1 MQIGKPLR
9 TIIVEPLESPVP
21 ASAPAPEPD
30 PRPPEPEP
38 VAPTHNPDA
47 EPKRDPVSR

>member
-21 ASAPAPEPD
+21 ATATPDPEPE
-30 PRPPEPEP
+30 PRQPVAQRHDPEPEP
-38 VAPTHNPDA
+38 VHEPVAP
-47 EPKRDPVSR
+47 

>member
-21 ASAPAPEPD
+21 TTAPD
-30 PRPPEPEP
+30 PEIDEPEP
-38 VAPTHNPDA
+38 VAPRHDPDH
-47 EPKRDPVSR
+47 EPEHDPVAP